1 MLKSRAVLVVA
12 AFAVAIAACGGGET
26 EEPGD
31 VAALTSITPVTTAA
45 ADPTTTDAAYPE
57 APALAGTDW
66 NVILYVEG
74 SSMVELWPGTEIT
87 LSFGDGTI
95 SGSGGCNQY
104 DGTYAVDGPYDEF
117 TEGVRDEADGQAIT
131 VDIVAV
137 TEIGCTEPS
146 GVMDQESEYLKA
158 LESSARWLIARGNLL
173 LRTPDGFF
181 LIEAE
186 PAG

>member
-1 MLKSRAVLVVA
+1 MKSHAVVVVA
-12 AFAVAIAACGGGET
+12 ALAVTLGACGGGET

-31 VAALTSITPVTTAA
+31 VAALTSIAPDTTAA
-45 ADPTTTDAAYPE
+45 ADISTTDAAYTE

-66 NVILYVEG
+66 NVVLYVEG

-87 LSFGDGTI
+87 LGFGDGTI

-104 DGTYAVDGPYDEF
+104 DGTHAVDGPYDEF
-117 TEGVRDEADGQAIT
+117 TEGVRDENDGQAIS
-131 VDIVAV
+131 VEVVSV

-173 LRTPDGFF
+173 LRTGDGFF